1 MRGGRVRVRK
11 ELALIP
17 IICVNSFA
25 VVLMLFSGFGI
36 SAISSV
42 PYAFNQVLPD
52 ISLGTWTYLFQ
63 GLLVCI
69 LFGVRRNI
77 HIPYLFS
84 FVVGFL
90 FGIAVDVHES
100 WIDILP
106 TDLSWRILYFAVSY
120 LLLCVGIAI
129 GNKSRMPLAPTD
141 LFPREFSVLTEKPY
155 SRMKI
160 CFDVTCLTVTALVTW
175 AFAGGIRGLGLGT
188 VLAAFTMGK
197 VIGKIGEQ
205 LDQRV
210 EFI

>member
-1 MRGGRVRVRK
+1 MAAEVWRESDEG
-11 ELALIP
+11 
-17 IICVNSFA
+17 
-25 VVLMLFSGFGI
+25 
-36 SAISSV
+36 
-42 PYAFNQVLPD
+42 LPD

-77 HIPYLFS
+77 HVPYLFS

-106 TDLSWRILYFAVSY
+106 MDLSWRILYFAVSY

-141 LFPREFSVLTEKPY
+141 LFPREFSALTEKPY
-155 SRMKI
+155 SRVKI

-175 AFAGGIRGLGLGT
+175 VFASGIRGLGLGT

-205 LDQRV
+205 LEQRV

>member
-1 MRGGRVRVRK
+1 MWGGRVRVRK

-52 ISLGTWTYLFQ
+52 ISLGTWT
-63 GLLVCI
+63 
-69 LFGVRRNI
+69 
-77 HIPYLFS
+77 
-84 FVVGFL
+84 
-90 FGIAVDVHES
+90 
-100 WIDILP
+100 
-106 TDLSWRILYFAVSY
+106 
-120 LLLCVGIAI
+120 
-129 GNKSRMPLAPTD
+129 
-141 LFPREFSVLTEKPY
+141 
-155 SRMKI
+155 
-160 CFDVTCLTVTALVTW
+160 CLTVTALVTW
-175 AFAGGIRGLGLGT
+175 VFAGGIRGLGLGT

-205 LDQRV
+205 LEQRV

>member
-25 VVLMLFSGFGI
+25 VVQMLFSGFGI

-106 TDLSWRILYFAVSY
+106 TDLS
-120 LLLCVGIAI
+120 
-129 GNKSRMPLAPTD
+129 
-141 LFPREFSVLTEKPY
+141 
-155 SRMKI
+155 
-160 CFDVTCLTVTALVTW
+160 
-175 AFAGGIRGLGLGT
+175 
-188 VLAAFTMGK
+188 
-197 VIGKIGEQ
+197 
-205 LDQRV
+205 
-210 EFI
+210 

>member
-52 ISLGTWTYLFQ
+52 ISLGTWT
-63 GLLVCI
+63 
-69 LFGVRRNI
+69 
-77 HIPYLFS
+77 
-84 FVVGFL
+84 
-90 FGIAVDVHES
+90 
-100 WIDILP
+100 
-106 TDLSWRILYFAVSY
+106 
-120 LLLCVGIAI
+120 
-129 GNKSRMPLAPTD
+129 
-141 LFPREFSVLTEKPY
+141 
-155 SRMKI
+155 
-160 CFDVTCLTVTALVTW
+160 CLTVTALVTW

-188 VLAAFTMGK
+188 VLAVFTMGK

>member
-17 IICVNSFA
+17 IICVNSFV

-120 LLLCVGIAI
+120 LLLCVGVAI
-129 GNKSRMPLAPTD
+129 GNKSRMLLAPTD

-155 SRMKI
+155 SRVKI
-160 CFDVTCLTVTALVTW
+160 CFDVTCLTVIALVTW

>member
-1 MRGGRVRVRK
+1 
-11 ELALIP
+11 
-17 IICVNSFA
+17 
-25 VVLMLFSGFGI
+25 MLFSGFGI

-106 TDLSWRILYFAVSY
+106 TDLSWRILYFAVSH
-120 LLLCVGIAI
+120 LRLCVGIAI

-141 LFPREFSVLTEKPY
+141 LFPREFSALTGKPY
-155 SRMKI
+155 SRVKI

-197 VIGKIGEQ
+197 AIGKIGEQ

>member
-17 IICVNSFA
+17 IICVNSFV

-42 PYAFNQVLPD
+42 PYAFNQV
-52 ISLGTWTYLFQ
+52 S
-63 GLLVCI
+63 
-69 LFGVRRNI
+69 
-77 HIPYLFS
+77 
-84 FVVGFL
+84 
-90 FGIAVDVHES
+90 A
-100 WIDILP
+100 
-106 TDLSWRILYFAVSY
+106 
-120 LLLCVGIAI
+120 
-129 GNKSRMPLAPTD
+129 
-141 LFPREFSVLTEKPY
+141 LTEKPY
-155 SRMKI
+155 SRVKI

>member
-1 MRGGRVRVRK
+1 MWGGRVRVRK

-52 ISLGTWTYLFQ
+52 ISLGTWT
-63 GLLVCI
+63 
-69 LFGVRRNI
+69 
-77 HIPYLFS
+77 
-84 FVVGFL
+84 
-90 FGIAVDVHES
+90 
-100 WIDILP
+100 
-106 TDLSWRILYFAVSY
+106 
-120 LLLCVGIAI
+120 
-129 GNKSRMPLAPTD
+129 
-141 LFPREFSVLTEKPY
+141 
-155 SRMKI
+155 
-160 CFDVTCLTVTALVTW
+160 CLTVTALVTW

-188 VLAAFTMGK
+188 VLAAFTMGE

>member
-90 FGIAVDVHES
+90 FGIAVDIHES
-100 WIDILP
+100 RIDLLP

-141 LFPREFSVLTEKPY
+141 LFPREFSALTEKPY
-155 SRMKI
+155 SRVKI

-175 AFAGGIRGLGLGT
+175 VFAGGIRGLGLGT
-188 VLAAFTMGK
+188 VFAAFTMGK

-205 LDQRV
+205 LEQRV

>member
-1 MRGGRVRVRK
+1 MRGGRVRVRM

-52 ISLGTWTYLFQ
+52 ISLGTW
-63 GLLVCI
+63 
-69 LFGVRRNI
+69 
-77 HIPYLFS
+77 
-84 FVVGFL
+84 
-90 FGIAVDVHES
+90 
-100 WIDILP
+100 
-106 TDLSWRILYFAVSY
+106 
-120 LLLCVGIAI
+120 
-129 GNKSRMPLAPTD
+129 
-141 LFPREFSVLTEKPY
+141 
-155 SRMKI
+155 
-160 CFDVTCLTVTALVTW
+160 TCLTVTALVTW